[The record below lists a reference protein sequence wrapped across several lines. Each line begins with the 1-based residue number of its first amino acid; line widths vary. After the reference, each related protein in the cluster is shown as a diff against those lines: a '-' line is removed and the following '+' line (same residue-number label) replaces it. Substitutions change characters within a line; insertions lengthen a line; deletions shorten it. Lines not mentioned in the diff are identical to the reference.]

1 MEEATQRSTVPTD
14 RPRPAARRKAALSGC
29 LLFSLLTSHFSP
41 ITFQYRAVAQF
52 ELIIGLLLVGA
63 LLAVTARRLKLPYLV
78 LLALIGVGLAFAPGL
93 PDLTLDPQL
102 TLALFVAPVLLDSAY
117 DASLRDLKDNWRPLA
132 SLTLIAVGVT
142 VVSVA
147 LVIRWFLP
155 DLPWA
160 AAVALGAIVA
170 PTDAS
175 AASALL
181 RTLRLPHRVLV
192 VLEGESL
199 FNDASALLIYRAA
212 VGMTTSG
219 TLTGEIPFL
228 LFAGIASV
236 FAGIVLAR
244 LYIPIGLRIEELG
257 PAIVLQFLT
266 VFLVWILAD
275 ALHLSPIITLAC
287 YAITLARHVPAQVTA
302 QKRIPSYAVWEV
314 VVFVLNVLIFIFVG
328 LELKPLLHRLNP
340 SEWNHYLLVGGT
352 VCATAIV
359 IRILWVMFYNTVVRL
374 KNRFFGVRLPERLN
388 PPTAK
393 GGIIVSWCG
402 MRGIITLAAAL
413 ALPDNFPHRD
423 LLLFTAFSVV
433 LGTLVLQGLTLRPL
447 MMALQFADD
456 RVIEDEV
463 RFARTEL
470 TRAALQVLDSEEVS
484 EARAAVRREYEA
496 RLASSTVETQTGSN
510 SGSELAVVQSR
521 AIAAERRTLDQLRNR
536 GDIGDDA
543 FHLLEEELDWAE
555 VYALRSAGGASSA
568 A

>member
-1 MEEATQRSTVPTD
+1 VP
-14 RPRPAARRKAALSGC
+14 
-29 LLFSLLTSHFSP
+29 
-41 ITFQYRAVAQF
+41 QF
-52 ELIIGLLLVGA
+52 ELIIALLLVGA
-63 LLAVTARRLKLPYLV
+63 LLAVIARRLKLPYLV

-102 TLALFVAPVLLDSAY
+102 TLTLFVAPVLLDSAY

-132 SLTLIAVGVT
+132 SLTLIAVGLT
-142 VVSVA
+142 VVAVA
-147 LVIRWFLP
+147 LVIRLFLP
-155 DLPWA
+155 DIPWP

-175 AASALL
+175 AATALL

-192 VLEGESL
+192 ILEGESL

-212 VGMTTSG
+212 VGLTASG

-228 LFAGIASV
+228 LFAGIASI
-236 FAGIVLAR
+236 FAGIGLAR
-244 LYIPIGLRIEELG
+244 LYLPIGLRIAELG
-257 PAIVLQFLT
+257 PAVLMQFLT

-275 ALHLSPIITLAC
+275 ALHLSPIITMAC
-287 YAITLARHVPAQVTA
+287 YAITLARHASTQVTA

-314 VVFVLNVLIFIFVG
+314 MVFVLNVLIFVFVG

-352 VCATAIV
+352 VCATTIV
-359 IRILWVMFYNTVVRL
+359 VRILWVMFYNSLVRL
-374 KNRFFGVRLPERLN
+374 KNRFFGVRLPERLTA
-388 PPTAK
+388 PTAK

-402 MRGIITLAAAL
+402 MRGIITLATAL

-433 LGTLVLQGLTLRPL
+433 LGTLILQGLTLRPL

-470 TRAALQVLDSEEVS
+470 TRAALQVLASQEVS

-496 RLASSTVETQTGSN
+496 RLATAAAEAQTGTN
-510 SGSELAVVQSR
+510 TGSELALIQSR
-521 AIAAERRTLDQLRNR
+521 AIVAERRTLDQLRSR

-543 FHLLEEELDWAE
+543 FHRLEEELDWAE
-555 VYALRSAGGASSA
+555 VHALRAAQAYASEG
-568 A
+568 

>member
-1 MEEATQRSTVPTD
+1 
-14 RPRPAARRKAALSGC
+14 LS
-29 LLFSLLTSHFSP
+29 
-41 ITFQYRAVAQF
+41 QF

-63 LLAVTARRLKLPYLV
+63 LLAVIARQLKLPYLV

-93 PDLTLDPQL
+93 PDLVLDPQL
-102 TLALFVAPVLLDSAY
+102 TLALFVAPVLVDSAY

-132 SLTLIAVGVT
+132 SLTLIAVGLT

-147 LVIRWFLP
+147 LVIRLFLP
-155 DLPWA
+155 DLPWP

-175 AASALL
+175 AATALL

-212 VGMTTSG
+212 VAMTASG
-219 TLTGEIPFL
+219 TLGGEIPFL

-236 FAGIVLAR
+236 FVGIVLAR
-244 LYIPIGLRIEELG
+244 LYLPIGLRFEELG
-257 PAIVLQFLT
+257 PAILMQFLS

-275 ALHLSPIITLAC
+275 ALHLSPIITIAC
-287 YAITLARHVPAQVTA
+287 YAITLARHAPAQVTA

-314 VVFVLNVLIFIFVG
+314 MVFVLNVLIFVFVG

-352 VCATAIV
+352 VCATTIAVRIV
-359 IRILWVMFYNTVVRL
+359 WVMFYNTVVRL
-374 KNRFFGVRLPERLN
+374 KNRFFGVRLPERLTA
-388 PPTAK
+388 PTAK
-393 GGIIVSWCG
+393 GGVIVAWCG
-402 MRGIITLAAAL
+402 MRGIITLATAL

-423 LLLFTAFSVV
+423 LLLFSAFSVV
-433 LGTLVLQGLTLRPL
+433 LGTLILQGLTLRPL
-447 MMALQFADD
+447 MMALKFADD

-463 RFARTEL
+463 RLARAEL
-470 TRAALQVLDSEEVS
+470 TRAALQVLDSENDS
-484 EARAAVRREYEA
+484 EATAVVRREYEA
-496 RLASSTVETQTGSN
+496 RLKTDTNHASASESNGSA
-510 SGSELAVVQSR
+510 LAMIESR
-521 AIAAERRTLDQLRNR
+521 AIAAERQALGELRSR

-543 FHLLEEELDWAE
+543 FHHLEEELDWAE
-555 VYALRSAGGASSA
+555 VHALRAAGATNVRSER
-568 A
+568 